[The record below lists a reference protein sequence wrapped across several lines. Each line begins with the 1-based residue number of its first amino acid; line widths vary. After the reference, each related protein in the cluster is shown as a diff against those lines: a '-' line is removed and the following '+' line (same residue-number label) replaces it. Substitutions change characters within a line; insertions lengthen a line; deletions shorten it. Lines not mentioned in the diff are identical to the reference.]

1 MNFNDLCQIL
11 VIFSNFEALR
21 PPQSL
26 TLPPESPLEGP
37 SALKYCACA
46 QNQASRHTEPAQ
58 PTQGTPDEMG
68 GGGAVQTPT
77 SHAPGARMTVVT

>member
-1 MNFNDLCQIL
+1 M
-11 VIFSNFEALR
+11 IFSNFEALR

-26 TLPPESPLEGP
+26 PLPPEPPLEGP

-58 PTQGTPDEMG
+58 GTQDFQDFPDEMG